1 MTGAGRRL
9 IGLAAT
15 AALVVPAPALAQD
28 MGGNIG
34 AFIQNIIDL
43 LNSNVIRG
51 LAIIAIIITG
61 IVWMFGHIDLRRAGT
76 VVVAI
81 IVIFSAG
88 AIVDIITGGAA

>member
-1 MTGAGRRL
+1 MTRAGRRL

-15 AALVVPAPALAQD
+15 VALVAPAPALAQD